1 MKQLRGAVIGCGM
14 VSDFHLLGWQR
25 IPEAT
30 VVALCD
36 PIRSRAEAQAE
47 KFAAAAHVYN
57 SATELF
63 KAETVDFVDIVAPP
77 STHKELCLKAK
88 DAHVHVLCQKPLC
101 PEFAD
106 AVLLIE
112 AFRNH
117 SKYFVVHEN
126 HRYRPWFRRILE
138 LHESG
143 FFGEIKYLRLE
154 QHDPHEPAEQY
165 KLQSSRGIMLE
176 YGVHLVDMMRAL
188 LGEPQRVSASFGH
201 INPRVQGESLA
212 VATYQYD
219 RATAVIDIAW
229 KPAGPEHGC
238 LIVEGERG
246 TAYYEGTMT
255 RGQSSRFRVF
265 QEGQAVIDEM
275 RSPSEDYAESFY
287 LLQRQFTNCL
297 LDSSL
302 MPPQPATDNLQTL
315 QATLAAYD
323 STRAGQP
330 IAITWPR

>member
-1 MKQLRGAVIGCGM
+1 MKQLRGAAIGCGM
-14 VSDFHLLGWQR
+14 VSDFHLIGWQR
-25 IPEAT
+25 IPEVTIA
-30 VVALCD
+30 ALCD
-36 PIRSRAEAQAE
+36 PVRSRAAAQAE
-47 KFAAAAHVYN
+47 KFAAAAHVYH
-57 SATELF
+57 SATELLT
-63 KAETVDFVDIVAPP
+63 AETVDFVDIVAPP
-77 STHKELCLKAK
+77 IAHKELCLLAK

-101 PEFAD
+101 PELAD
-106 AVLLIE
+106 AVRLVD

-117 SKYFVVHEN
+117 SNYFVVHEN

-138 LHESG
+138 LHQSG

-154 QHDPHEPAEQY
+154 QHDPHEPAEEY

-201 INPRVQGESLA
+201 FNPRVLGESLA

-219 RATAVIDIAW
+219 GATAVIDIAW
-229 KPAGPEHGC
+229 KPAGPEHAC

-246 TAYYEGTMT
+246 TAFYEGTMT

-265 QEGQAVIDEM
+265 QEGRLVVDEM
-275 RSPSEDYAESFY
+275 RLPSDDYAESFY

-297 LDSSL
+297 LDSSML
-302 MPPQPATDNLQTL
+302 PPQPATDNLQTL
-315 QATLAAYD
+315 RTTFAAYEAARTFQ
-323 STRAGQP
+323 TR
-330 IAITWPR
+330 IL